1 MEVVEPFLQLLPG
14 SDGSK
19 GQAEFLN
26 NEGPIR
32 FINNTATSTGGAIE
46 GGSLKLTFKNNLG
59 DILFESNHAGHSGG
73 AIYGRTGNDFTFKDN
88 NNVIFLNNSADI
100 YGGAIYTTGTINFD
114 GNNQVH
120 FTGNSSQFAGAI
132 YASSLN
138 IANTK
143 GEVKFNGN
151 HSKGSDDIG
160 GGALYIRRES
170 GSKAFHFDLAGNA
183 SVLFEN
189 NTAAGSGGAI
199 YLTGNGAIVDNPVF
213 QKNTQLSFIVNS
225 SGNDGGAI
233 AEAGNDGSTLIF
245 KENGTVLFENN
256 TAKGLGGAISASF
269 LSITGNKTVSFTG
282 NSSGTAGGAIS
293 GNGGTISIVNNET
306 VEFRGNYVKQ
316 YDGEGILTGGV
327 LNSIGRPKN
336 GSLSI
341 ELSTRPDGGTITFYD
356 PVRETSEVD
365 SYLNRYEDSDGNTVT
380 GSGAIVFS
388 GLHAEEELKN
398 IFVTL
403 GLDSTGENFQN
414 CLKESLTSSMKIGG
428 NLTLHGGSLSISAGA
443 HSEYFEWGFQR
454 RQLYCQNRFSHRAFQ

>member
-1 MEVVEPFLQLLPG
+1 MKIHLPYTLRRILLSLLLPVAG
-14 SDGSK
+14 TSVSMGTDLFQNYEETLSFNDGRHRFVYDFNYSYDPPTLFLSFQNNKAIEFLNNNINGSGGAISIATSWSDGSK

-160 GGALYIRRES
+160 GGGPLY
-170 GSKAFHFDLAGNA
+170 
-183 SVLFEN
+183 
-189 NTAAGSGGAI
+189 
-199 YLTGNGAIVDNPVF
+199 
-213 QKNTQLSFIVNS
+213 S
-225 SGNDGGAI
+225 S
-233 AEAGNDGSTLIF
+233 
-245 KENGTVLFENN
+245 
-256 TAKGLGGAISASF
+256 
-269 LSITGNKTVSFTG
+269 
-282 NSSGTAGGAIS
+282 
-293 GNGGTISIVNNET
+293 
-306 VEFRGNYVKQ
+306 
-316 YDGEGILTGGV
+316 
-327 LNSIGRPKN
+327 
-336 GSLSI
+336 
-341 ELSTRPDGGTITFYD
+341 
-356 PVRETSEVD
+356 
-365 SYLNRYEDSDGNTVT
+365 
-380 GSGAIVFS
+380 
-388 GLHAEEELKN
+388 
-398 IFVTL
+398 
-403 GLDSTGENFQN
+403 
-414 CLKESLTSSMKIGG
+414 
-428 NLTLHGGSLSISAGA
+428 
-443 HSEYFEWGFQR
+443 
-454 RQLYCQNRFSHRAFQ
+454 